1 MFVKKVGHRAARCC
15 QSKEQNSKKER
26 QSDVQSNLVEGNEV
40 IVVVVVEENLVAN
53 KIDWVLDTSA
63 SRHFCA
69 NKELFNDFE
78 ESTDGERVYMGNS
91 TTVVVMGK
99 GKFLLKLTSGM
110 TLSLN
115 NVLYVPSVRRNLVSG
130 ALLDKVALNLCLKL
144 IK

>member
-1 MFVKKVGHRAARCC
+1 M
-15 QSKEQNSKKER
+15 
-26 QSDVQSNLVEGNEV
+26 

-78 ESTDGERVYMGNS
+78 ESTDGECVYIGNP
-91 TTVVVMGK
+91 TTAVVMDK
-99 GKFLLKLTSGM
+99 GKVFLKLTSEK

-115 NVLYVPSVRRNLVSG
+115 NVLYDPSLHRNIVS
-130 ALLDKVALNLCLKL
+130 
-144 IK
+144 